1 MRAKVTHPRYDDLG
15 FNEMALSQEQQ
26 AIEQI
31 GKADRILVVTRQHA
45 TIDAQASVSALLAY
59 LNKQHKQ
66 VDAMIPGVDVKS
78 IPTFLPST
86 KEIKP
91 DVGAM
96 RAFLLT
102 LDVTRTP
109 LSELSYD
116 VKDGKLSITV
126 VPKSGEWSP
135 QDVTF
140 KHGEDRYNLVIAID
154 CPDMASLGHLFQ
166 QHADFLYRTPVITID
181 CDPANEYWGQIN
193 LIDLTAVASSEVL
206 FGMFERWNRHL
217 IDEDIATALLTGM
230 IAKTQSFRTSN
241 VTPKTLQTASQLIAM
256 GARREEIIHGLWR
269 TRSVPVLKLWGHAL
283 SRLEQDRELELVWS
297 TLSRQD
303 FIEASCND
311 SELEGVITELIS
323 YSPEAKV
330 IAMIYEADD
339 ALTKGVSV
347 TIHAIAPF
355 SAQELGRTFNANGTQ
370 DKVTF
375 RLTPGM
381 NLVDGTKMVVEKLRE
396 TLKIVRK

>member
-1 MRAKVTHPRYDDLG
+1 
-15 FNEMALSQEQQ
+15 MALSQEQQ
-26 AIEQI
+26 AIELI
-31 GKADRILVVTRQHA
+31 SRAGRILIVTKELA

-66 VDAMIPGVDVKS
+66 VDAVIPGVDVKA
-78 IPTFLPST
+78 IPTFLPAT

-91 DVGAM
+91 AVGAM
-96 RAFLLT
+96 RTFLLT
-102 LDVTRTP
+102 LDVSHTP

-116 VKDGKLSITV
+116 VKNQKLSITV

-135 QDVTF
+135 QDIAF
-140 KHGEDRYNLVIAID
+140 KHGEDRYDLVIAVD
-154 CPDMASLGHLFQ
+154 CPDMASLGLLFQ

-181 CDPANEYWGQIN
+181 RDPANEHWGQIN
-193 LIDLTAVASSEVL
+193 LVDLTAVSSSEVL
-206 FGMFERWNRHL
+206 FGMFERWNRHV

-230 IAKTQSFRTSN
+230 IAKTQSFRTPN

-256 GARREEIIHGLWR
+256 GARREEIVHGLWR

-283 SRLEQDRELELVWS
+283 SRLEQDRELGLVWS

-303 FIEASCND
+303 FIEAGCNEN
-311 SELEGVITELIS
+311 ELDGVITELIS

-330 IAMIYEADD
+330 IAMIYEADN

-347 TIHAIAPF
+347 TIHAVAPF
-355 SAQELGRTFNANGTQ
+355 SAQELCRAFHVNGTKE
-370 DKVTF
+370 KVTF
-375 RLTPGM
+375 NLTPGM
-381 NLVDGTKMVVEKLRE
+381 SIIDGSKMVVEKLKE
-396 TLKIVRK
+396 ALKTIRK